1 MEYCFV
7 AGNYPTKERQ
17 VHVFL
22 ENIVVRLVDKGEECN
37 VIAPQSIY
45 AYYVK
50 RNIRRA
56 VVDERRTPAGNKYMV
71 YSPLYFVFPKIKIGS
86 FSMHN
91 WSRTMFYHAI
101 EKAYIKN
108 KLHAD
113 VIYSHFIQAGIAGV
127 KLATKFQLPSFI
139 ANGEADTV
147 DSLKLNS
154 VSSVK
159 KTLENVTGII
169 SVSTKNKNEIKT
181 LCHDN
186 NKIMEKVKVIVNAV
200 DTKRFHKKNREKIR
214 EKMGWPVDKFIVAF
228 TGSFIERKGVMRLS
242 HALDRLNDVYSIFM
256 GVGDERP
263 DCKNILFCGRVNNAE
278 LCNYLNAA
286 DVFVLPTKAEGCSN
300 AIVEALA
307 CGLPI
312 ISSDLEF
319 NYDILD
325 NSCSILIDP
334 NNEDELVQAID
345 MIHKD
350 ESLWYRLC
358 KGAELKAS
366 TLSLDVRVEKIQ
378 NFIQLKI
385 DESTIDKKGRS

>member
-22 ENIVVRLVDKGEECN
+22 ENIVVRLVDKGEKCN

-50 RNIRRA
+50 RNIRRP

-91 WSRTMFYHAI
+91 WSRAMFYHAL
-101 EKAYIKN
+101 EKTYKKN
-108 KLHAD
+108 KIHAD

-127 KLATKFQLPSFI
+127 KLAHKLQLPSFI
-139 ANGEADTV
+139 ANGEADTI

-154 VSSVK
+154 SSSVK

-169 SVSTKNKNEIKT
+169 SVSTKNKNEISI
-181 LCHDN
+181 LCN
-186 NKIMEKVKVIVNAV
+186 NSKDIMDKVKVIVNAV
-200 DTKRFHKKNREKIR
+200 DTNRFYPKDKKEIR
-214 EKMGWPVDKFIVAF
+214 KKMGWPIDAFIVAF
-228 TGSFIERKGVMRLS
+228 TGSFIERKGIMRLS
-242 HALDRLNDVYSIFM
+242 HALDRFDDVYSIFM

-263 DCKNILFCGRVNNAE
+263 NCKNILHCGRVNNAE
-278 LCNYLNAA
+278 LCDYLNAA
-286 DVFVLPTKAEGCSN
+286 DVFVLPTQAEGCSN
-300 AIVEALA
+300 AIVEAVA
-307 CGLPI
+307 SGLPV
-312 ISSDLEF
+312 ISSDLPF

-325 NSCSILIDP
+325 ETCSMLIDP
-334 NNEDELVQAID
+334 NDEDAIASA
-345 MIHKD
+345 IRRLKD
-350 ESLWYRLC
+350 DRQLREKLEKGAKLKAESLS
-358 KGAELKAS
+358 LK
-366 TLSLDVRVEKIQ
+366 VRVDKIQ
-378 NFIQLKI
+378 GFII
-385 DESTIDKKGRS
+385 SRMENT